1 MLGYGSAEILGW
13 MVDEKKIARH
23 VALWDKSERT
33 DGTFSLSDFVF
44 DPGSNRY
51 TCPAGKL
58 LVQCLL
64 EEKGA

>member
-1 MLGYGSAEILGW
+1 